1 MALEYFKYI
10 TTYGNTIVDR
20 SNSSFAPVP
29 PYGQIYIDYFIPQTQ
44 PLYLYRNVGGSG
56 GTIVVNTQENIDN
69 YLNATELPPTADGN
83 VTYGQFTG
91 TTTAL
96 QTNKVNLSGDTMQG
110 KLYFSIPSTD
120 TNFGSIGKNDV
131 YSGLDIRGL
140 AGLSLNTPYLAVPQW
155 SGFTGAQL
163 SVGAGGLI
171 TLTTAPTGSSTWTTT
186 GGTNAIVANVPE
198 DLGIV
203 VSPTQDVAAGTVTW
217 SVNFT
222 NNGNQSASVSLQAV
236 LNSVA
241 YPNLE
246 TYTVGKNQTSKL
258 SGTVPISTIITSGST
273 LDIRIL
279 SNYNGNVNSSSL
291 SISKSGN
298 VNVVW
303 GNISGSIANQTDL
316 QAALNTKVNKSG
328 DNMTGTLNTSSN
340 LTANGMVS
348 GSSVY
353 GSVWIHSPIISGTS
367 CVQAPITCGKT
378 CVVSP
383 TLCATTAIYEGGSAI
398 SSKYASKTNAITG
411 ATNLGTATPIYTSVS
426 GNKIGLK
433 SLSGG
438 SGISISNTANAI
450 TICSTATPFNWSGST
465 ANGVGTYVSA
475 TCIKSN
481 PNMTFN
487 GSSLSVTGNILAS
500 TYMCSP
506 IITGSTKVC
515 SPNIYATTSFYE
527 SGTALSA
534 KYALKSTAITGATNF
549 GTATPI
555 YTSVSANKIQ
565 LKSLSGGSGIS
576 ISNTANAITICST
589 VSAFNWSGSTAN
601 GVGTYVSATCVKSN
615 PNMTFNGSSL
625 SVIGNILAS
634 TYICSPII
642 TGSTKICSP
651 IIIGTSCVSSPIIC
665 ASSCM
670 RSPLISGGTLCAL
683 TSATAPTPAV
693 NNSSTCIATTA
704 WYFGQAGRSNPSMD
718 GIAASGSSTC
728 WARQDHVHP
737 SNTSKQDTITGGA
750 TTITTA
756 NLTINR
762 ALISNASGK
771 VAVSPTTSTQIG
783 YLSGATSDIQTQI
796 NATYCQVVN
805 LGTDYCIGSTNA
817 RCITM
822 KSLKP
827 GSGIAMS
834 CNVNTITVCA
844 TGVIQPI
851 SVSDK
856 QILFASGATITGS
869 TNLMYCYPTQL
880 FKTVNATLT
889 NALNVSGAT
898 VLGSTSRLVG
908 ATTAVSTLNVCGA
921 TVFNSTAKIIGATT
935 GSTLFLTTTPPV
947 GTIQQPTLFWDA
959 TTKQIEAKI
968 LTGGSD
974 NYFYKECAVSTSTA
988 SATCIK
994 FLGYSA
1000 TTYTAGRYT
1009 IDYSVIFGNSTS
1021 NGVSMAQFNLNGAVV
1036 GRCFAGQ
1043 IQLANHS
1050 VSASLSRDVNL
1061 SAGTN
1066 CLDIWYWASS
1076 NTACVWLGTVRAKRI
1091 C

>member
-1 MALEYFKYI
+1 
-10 TTYGNTIVDR
+10 
-20 SNSSFAPVP
+20 
-29 PYGQIYIDYFIPQTQ
+29 
-44 PLYLYRNVGGSG
+44 
-56 GTIVVNTQENIDN
+56 
-69 YLNATELPPTADGN
+69 
-83 VTYGQFTG
+83 
-91 TTTAL
+91 
-96 QTNKVNLSGDTMQG
+96 
-110 KLYFSIPSTD
+110 
-120 TNFGSIGKNDV
+120 
-131 YSGLDIRGL
+131 
-140 AGLSLNTPYLAVPQW
+140 
-155 SGFTGAQL
+155 
-163 SVGAGGLI
+163 
-171 TLTTAPTGSSTWTTT
+171 
-186 GGTNAIVANVPE
+186 
-198 DLGIV
+198 
-203 VSPTQDVAAGTVTW
+203 
-217 SVNFT
+217 
-222 NNGNQSASVSLQAV
+222 
-236 LNSVA
+236 
-241 YPNLE
+241 
-246 TYTVGKNQTSKL
+246 
-258 SGTVPISTIITSGST
+258 
-273 LDIRIL
+273 
-279 SNYNGNVNSSSL
+279 
-291 SISKSGN
+291 
-298 VNVVW
+298 
-303 GNISGSIANQTDL
+303 
-316 QAALNTKVNKSG
+316 
-328 DNMTGTLNTSSN
+328 
-340 LTANGMVS
+340 
-348 GSSVY
+348 
-353 GSVWIHSPIISGTS
+353 
-367 CVQAPITCGKT
+367 
-378 CVVSP
+378 
-383 TLCATTAIYEGGSAI
+383 
-398 SSKYASKTNAITG
+398 
-411 ATNLGTATPIYTSVS
+411 
-426 GNKIGLK
+426 
-433 SLSGG
+433 
-438 SGISISNTANAI
+438 
-450 TICSTATPFNWSGST
+450 
-465 ANGVGTYVSA
+465 
-475 TCIKSN
+475 
-481 PNMTFN
+481 
-487 GSSLSVTGNILAS
+487 
-500 TYMCSP
+500 
-506 IITGSTKVC
+506 
-515 SPNIYATTSFYE
+515 
-527 SGTALSA
+527 
-534 KYALKSTAITGATNF
+534 
-549 GTATPI
+549 
-555 YTSVSANKIQ
+555 
-565 LKSLSGGSGIS
+565 
-576 ISNTANAITICST
+576 
-589 VSAFNWSGSTAN
+589 
-601 GVGTYVSATCVKSN
+601 
-615 PNMTFNGSSL
+615 
-625 SVIGNILAS
+625 
-634 TYICSPII
+634 
-642 TGSTKICSP
+642 
-651 IIIGTSCVSSPIIC
+651 
-665 ASSCM
+665 
-670 RSPLISGGTLCAL
+670 
-683 TSATAPTPAV
+683 
-693 NNSSTCIATTA
+693 
-704 WYFGQAGRSNPSMD
+704 MD